1 MSAAPTWSDV
11 INAFTN
17 ALINVMKAVGDAI
30 SQNAGAVAT
39 ALIGIGMAS
48 AVVLVLRRYF
58 PGIFRF
64 IGLA

>member
-1 MSAAPTWSDV
+1 
-11 INAFTN
+11 
-17 ALINVMKAVGDAI
+17 MKAVGDAI

-39 ALIGIGMAS
+39 ALIGLGMAS

-58 PGIFRF
+58 PSVFRF